1 MHMSST
7 TRGRR
12 IVSLADDARGRA
24 SGTPT
29 QRPEAR
35 APRPT
40 LDNAL
45 REAARANRYVPHLQG
60 GKPVTSWDLVPYVFG
75 DGDVDAD
82 VEGAL
87 AAAGIRHT

>member
-1 MHMSST
+1 MSST

-45 REAARANRYVPHLQG
+45 RRYVPHLQG